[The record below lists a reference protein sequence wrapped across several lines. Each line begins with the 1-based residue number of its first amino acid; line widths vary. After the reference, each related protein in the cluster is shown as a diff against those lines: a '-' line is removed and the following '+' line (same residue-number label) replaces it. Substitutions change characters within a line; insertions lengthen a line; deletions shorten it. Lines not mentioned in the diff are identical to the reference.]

1 MNQPPPNIPFY
12 LQMVS
17 LLRNAL
23 DSLDGQGQQEVFQFL
38 ESQQNVDGG
47 FQDRGGRSDLYYSLF
62 GMLLL
67 GAWGVGRG
75 TELPELVEGSDQ
87 SQCSVDNK
95 SEVRSPK
102 SEDEKANAKEPF
114 PELVEG
120 NPQLGTWNLELET
133 KLKHFIGHQSAIK
146 VPGFIEQCCL
156 ALLQKELK
164 ISRFPRIRTLA
175 KLSRSF
181 WKERHSI
188 NLSYRSFVLFLTLDA
203 VLPFRGLLQRF
214 SGKMLARVEVNEHS
228 PCSEIA
234 AKVFLL
240 KMLGKDGSDER
251 QLLISFASESGGFR
265 AFQHLEQA
273 DMLSTAVALFALK
286 NADCDIRI
294 LTPGCLD
301 FIQQNFVDGAFLS
314 GDGDQTAD
322 LEYTFYGLLALG
334 ALAE

>member
-1 MNQPPPNIPFY
+1 MNQPQPNIPFY
-12 LQMVS
+12 RQMVS

-23 DSLDGQGQQEVFQFL
+23 DLLEEQGQQEVFQFL
-38 ESQQNVDGG
+38 KSQQNADGG

-62 GMLLL
+62 GMLMLRAMQT
-67 GAWGVGRG
+67 GDRRPE
-75 TELPELVEGSDQ
+75 TEIVPEPIE
-87 SQCSVDNK
+87 
-95 SEVRSPK
+95 RS
-102 SEDEKANAKEPF
+102 S
-114 PELVEG
+114 
-120 NPQLGTWNLELET
+120 QLGTWNLELET
-133 KLKHFIGHQSAIK
+133 KLKHFIVHQSAIK

-164 ISRFPRIRTLA
+164 ISRFFRIRTLM
-175 KLSRSF
+175 KISGSF

-188 NLSYRSFVLFLTLDA
+188 NLSYRSFVMFLTLDA

-214 SGKMLARVEVNEHS
+214 SGKMLSRVEVNEHS

-240 KMLGKDGSDER
+240 KMLGKDGSDEQ
-251 QLLISFASESGGFR
+251 QLLMSFASESGGFR
-265 AFQHLEQA
+265 AFQHMEQA
-273 DMLSTAVALFALK
+273 DMLSTAVTLLALK
-286 NADCDIRI
+286 NADCDLRL

-314 GDGDQTAD
+314 GDGDPTTD

-334 ALAE
+334 TLAN